1 MFFFEKRNFWPFRSW
16 SSSSHTR
23 AIKDPLNQSPDFASK
38 NGFPDHHEKKWIQ
51 DNFLEF
57 VSPPHARDYLAIWPP
72 NTQRKCMVES
82 KFWLTGD
89 KCRDA
94 VEFLKVSSAILI
106 SCFSST
112 NVTDPAFHRCLF
124 SKLGS
129 YNALYYRGLKSKIC
143 IPNRCWSAIA
153 DNIIGISQVPRSLEE
168 KHRMMYYL
176 TNFYLRCWFHR
187 LANRLQKQFRVA
199 QNTDIWS

>member
-1 MFFFEKRNFWPFRSW
+1 MLL
-16 SSSSHTR
+16 R
-23 AIKDPLNQSPDFASK
+23 AIKDSLNQSPDFASK

-72 NTQRKCMVES
+72 NTQRKCMAES
-82 KFWLTGD
+82 KLWLTGD

-129 YNALYYRGLKSKIC
+129 YNALYYRLEIQNLHAKQMLIGHSRQHNRD
-143 IPNRCWSAIA
+143 IPSAAIA
-153 DNIIGISQVPRSLEE
+153 WGRAPCEALFDQFSRSMLISSP
-168 KHRMMYYL
+168 
-176 TNFYLRCWFHR
+176 C
-187 LANRLQKQFRVA
+187 
-199 QNTDIWS
+199 